1 MPRDPNTGKFVSGVP
16 RQGTGTTSHS
26 DVVKADKPRN
36 PGAELG
42 ISTKHRLGRNLY
54 DDFLPQ
60 LRGQKAARIYR
71 EMSDND
77 ATVGGVLFA
86 IENLLRELTW
96 TAVPSDDLNDEA
108 VAQADFVNECL
119 DDMTHAWGDH
129 ISAALTMLSF
139 GFAPFEIVYRRRTER
154 DGSKFDDG
162 QWGWRKFAYRPQ
174 DTIAEIQTDRA
185 GGYEGIWQYADE
197 SQVFIPIEKL
207 VVYRTTMSRGP
218 EGRSLLRNAYVPWFR
233 KKRAEELLLI
243 GIERDLAGLPTAWIP
258 ADDIL
263 GGGASY
269 DMWKRIVQRTKRDEQ
284 DGLVLPLEYDENGNR
299 LYDFTLMSS
308 GSGRDRL
315 GSVLAVTRSWANDIA
330 GSMLADWAGLGR
342 DAVGSRALAAPKIDI
357 FLKALETYA
366 DMIADTVS
374 RHAIPRL
381 MALNGVPR
389 QLNPIMTHSPV
400 EDIDLEALGS
410 FIQRTAQAGMA
421 WYGSEGGD
429 VERETMELAG
439 FDAEF
444 DVDDLGF
451 EREPLMP
458 MEADPVEMPD
468 E

>member
-1 MPRDPNTGKFVSGVP
+1 VA
-16 RQGTGTTSHS
+16 
-26 DVVKADKPRN
+26 KAAKPLK
-36 PGAELG
+36 PTAELG

-60 LRGQKAARIYR
+60 LRGQKAAKVYR

-96 TAVPSDDLNDEA
+96 TAIPSDETDDEA

-119 DDMTHAWGDH
+119 ADMTHAWGDH
-129 ISAALTMLSF
+129 ISAALTMLPF
-139 GFAPFEIVYRRRTER
+139 GYAPFEIVYRRRDER
-154 DGSKFDDG
+154 SGSKFDDAR
-162 QWGWRKFAYRPQ
+162 WGWRKFAYRPQ
-174 DTIAEIQTDRA
+174 DTISDIQTDRA
-185 GGYEGIWQYADE
+185 GGYEGIWQAVSDDL
-197 SQVFIPIEKL
+197 VFIPIEKL

-218 EGRSLLRNAYVPWFR
+218 EGRSILRNAYVPWFR

-243 GIERDLAGLPTAWIP
+243 GMERDLAGLPVAEIP

-263 GGGASY
+263 NGTATY
-269 DMWKRIVQRTKRDEQ
+269 EMWKRVVQRTKRDEQ
-284 DGLVLPLEYDENGNR
+284 DGLVLPLEYDEAGNK
-299 LYDFTLMSS
+299 LFEFTLMSA
-308 GSGRDRL
+308 GGGRDRL
-315 GSVLAVTRSWANDIA
+315 GGVLAVTRSWANDIA

-342 DAVGSRALAAPKIDI
+342 DAVGSRALATPKIAI
-357 FLKALETYA
+357 FQKALETYA

-381 MALNGVPR
+381 MDLNGVPR
-389 QLNPIMTHSPV
+389 ALNPTLTHSPV
-400 EDIDLEALGS
+400 EDIDLEALGA

-439 FDAEF
+439 FDSTF
-444 DVDDLGF
+444 DADDLGF
-451 EREPLMP
+451 EREPLLP
-458 MEADPVEMPD
+458 MEADPVEMAD

>member
-1 MPRDPNTGKFVSGVP
+1 
-16 RQGTGTTSHS
+16 
-26 DVVKADKPRN
+26 
-36 PGAELG
+36 
-42 ISTKHRLGRNLY
+42 
-54 DDFLPQ
+54 
-60 LRGQKAARIYR
+60 
-71 EMSDND
+71 
-77 ATVGGVLFA
+77 
-86 IENLLRELTW
+86 
-96 TAVPSDDLNDEA
+96 
-108 VAQADFVNECL
+108 
-119 DDMTHAWGDH
+119 
-129 ISAALTMLSF
+129 
-139 GFAPFEIVYRRRTER
+139 
-154 DGSKFDDG
+154 
-162 QWGWRKFAYRPQ
+162 
-174 DTIAEIQTDRA
+174 
-185 GGYEGIWQYADE
+185 
-197 SQVFIPIEKL
+197 
-207 VVYRTTMSRGP
+207 
-218 EGRSLLRNAYVPWFR
+218 
-233 KKRAEELLLI
+233 
-243 GIERDLAGLPTAWIP
+243 
-258 ADDIL
+258 
-263 GGGASY
+263 
-269 DMWKRIVQRTKRDEQ
+269 
-284 DGLVLPLEYDENGNR
+284 
-299 LYDFTLMSS
+299 MSS